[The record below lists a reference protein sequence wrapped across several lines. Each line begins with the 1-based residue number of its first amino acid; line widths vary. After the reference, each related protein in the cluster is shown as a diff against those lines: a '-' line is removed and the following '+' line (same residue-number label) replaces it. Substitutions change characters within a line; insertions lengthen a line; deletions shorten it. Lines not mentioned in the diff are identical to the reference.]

1 MHQELPKG
9 ATIYYY
15 YLIYKT
21 ISKLSIKIS
30 HIRYILYYIY
40 YFLDLDI

>member
-1 MHQELPKG
+1 MHQRVSKD

-21 ISKLSIKIS
+21 ISKFSIKIS
-30 HIRYILYYIY
+30 HIRYILYITY
-40 YFLDLDI
+40 